1 MINPYILG
9 MLMAVILASVSQ
21 VLLKKSAMKTYTSVV
36 REYLN
41 IWVIG
46 GYLMLIGSMLINLW
60 AYGGVEYKNGPV
72 IESLGNILVPLF
84 SFFVFK
90 ERLTK
95 RKIAGIMCIM
105 LGIAVFY
112 S

>member
-9 MLMAVILASVSQ
+9 MFIAVILASVSQ
-21 VLLKKSAMKTYTSVV
+21 ILLKKSALKTYDSVM

-41 IWVIG
+41 VWVIG
-46 GYLMLIGSMLINLW
+46 CYLMLFCSMLITLW

-84 SFFVFK
+84 SFLVFK
-90 ERLTK
+90 ERLSK
-95 RKIAGIMCIM
+95 RKVMGIMCIM

-112 S
+112 L